1 MVSMALGAGTNPGMA
16 ATAAVAMVARFALEQ
31 GLTLKTA
38 SVEEASAAA
47 GRAAVAAGR
56 LAGMFPQVAGCSKQ
70 GP

>member
-1 MVSMALGAGTNPGMA
+1 
-16 ATAAVAMVARFALEQ
+16 MVARYALEQ

-38 SVEEASAAA
+38 SIEEASAAA

-56 LAGMFPQVAGCSKQ
+56 LAGMFPQVAGCEFSKQ